1 MSERFSSQGAV
12 RHRGPLVGP
21 KVNPTRTRA
30 TAALVASVVL
40 HAIVV
45 VSVVPAFTAR
55 APESTP
61 PVEPRDR
68 WSGAPAEVEIGVEDP
83 THAALAPVEPREE
96 ATVPTPA
103 VHAPAVHARK
113 IPAHRPPSSR
123 SSSRVVEAPPAQS
136 AQPAGGEDVSVEKRS
151 LARAFTRAL
160 PVANT
165 GDPVWDRLPPG
176 NAGSIVVVL
185 AIDEEGK
192 MLDFEQRGRPHAPA
206 YLVRS
211 VERALLLLRGGRF
224 ATAAGAAR
232 QAFRLD
238 VTLSDRPADSGP
250 LALGYEPPGTGKS
263 GRAYF
268 QLPSGRFVDVAVS
281 LAGS

>member
-1 MSERFSSQGAV
+1 M
-12 RHRGPLVGP
+12 
-21 KVNPTRTRA
+21 RTRA
-30 TAALVASVVL
+30 TAALVASVTL

-45 VSVVPAFTAR
+45 AAVVPAFAPR
-55 APESTP
+55 ATENTP

-68 WSGAPAEVEIGVEDP
+68 WSGEPAEMEIGVESP
-83 THAALAPVEPREE
+83 MHTALAPAEPEE
-96 ATVPTPA
+96 GATVPIATAATVPA
-103 VHAPAVHARK
+103 RTVPARKAPAR
-113 IPAHRPPSSR
+113 RPPSSR
-123 SSSRVVEAPPAQS
+123 SSAPVVEAPPGRS
-136 AQPAGGEDVSVEKRS
+136 AQPAGGEDVSGEKRS

-185 AIDEEGK
+185 SIDPEGK

-250 LALGYEPPGTGKS
+250 LALGYEPPKTGKS